1 MITYRLSKEQYCNNL
16 SGKGAELSGGRWNSK
31 GTAIIYTSGS
41 RALCTAEVAV
51 HTPVGII
58 PENYFLVEIE
68 LPDDSGIE
76 EVSILKLPA
85 NWNQFPHSQETQ
97 EIGDQFI
104 RANNLLVLKVPSAV
118 VQGDFNYLIN
128 PRHTDF
134 PTVKIKKTESFSFD
148 ERLFRG

>member
-1 MITYRLSKEQYCNNL
+1 MITYRLSKEKYCKDL

-41 RALCTAEVAV
+41 RALCTAEIAV

-58 PENYFLVEIE
+58 PDNYFLVEIE

-76 EVSILKLPA
+76 EVDIFKLSA
-85 NWNQFPHSQETQ
+85 NWNQFPHSHETQ

-104 RANNLLVLKVPSAV
+104 RTNDLLILKVPSAV

-128 PRHTDF
+128 PLHADF
-134 PTVKIKKTESFSFD
+134 PTVKIKQSESFSFD
-148 ERLFRG
+148 ERLFRS